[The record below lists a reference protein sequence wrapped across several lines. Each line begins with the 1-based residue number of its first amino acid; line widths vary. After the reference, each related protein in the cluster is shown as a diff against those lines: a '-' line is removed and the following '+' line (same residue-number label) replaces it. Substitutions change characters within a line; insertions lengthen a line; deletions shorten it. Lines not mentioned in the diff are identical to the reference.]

1 MSRPTKE
8 FKAIGTRQVTAESSR
23 FDEVVQ
29 GLFRDTLPDGYVPLR
44 VREPAF
50 EEIGG

>member
-1 MSRPTKE
+1 MSRPSNE
-8 FKAIGTRQVTAESSR
+8 FKAISTSPVAAQLSR
-23 FDEVVQ
+23 FDEQVQ
-29 GLFRDTLPDGYVPLR
+29 GLFSNKLDGYVPLR